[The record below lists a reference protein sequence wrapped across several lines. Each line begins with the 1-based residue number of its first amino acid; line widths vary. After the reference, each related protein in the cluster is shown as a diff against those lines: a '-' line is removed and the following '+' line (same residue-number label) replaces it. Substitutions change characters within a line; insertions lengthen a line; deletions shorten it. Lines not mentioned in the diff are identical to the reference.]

1 MSSARSSCAADR
13 LRRTRNPTRESM
25 ERMATPPVGHEPVAG
40 QQTGADPAEDGQRAL
55 LVLLFNKYRAALLRH
70 VERMVHSREDAAEL
84 VQDTYLRVMRQ
95 VQTSRFEA
103 AARAYLFQ
111 TATNL
116 ARDHFRRQR
125 FRAHDRLD
133 ELPEADMPVGSPP
146 VDQTVAA
153 DEVLA
158 LLRTA
163 ITELPPSTRAVFL
176 RARVQNQGYAEIGR
190 ELGMSVR
197 TVERRMAEAMTILCG
212 RLRDAP

>member
-1 MSSARSSCAADR
+1 
-13 LRRTRNPTRESM
+13 
-25 ERMATPPVGHEPVAG
+25 
-40 QQTGADPAEDGQRAL
+40 
-55 LVLLFNKYRAALLRH
+55 
-70 VERMVHSREDAAEL
+70 
-84 VQDTYLRVMRQ
+84 
-95 VQTSRFEA
+95 
-103 AARAYLFQ
+103 
-111 TATNL
+111 
-116 ARDHFRRQR
+116 
-125 FRAHDRLD
+125 
-133 ELPEADMPVGSPP
+133 MPVGSPP

>member
-1 MSSARSSCAADR
+1 
-13 LRRTRNPTRESM
+13 LEQPPT
-25 ERMATPPVGHEPVAG
+25 TTVDPDVAPDQHSG
-40 QQTGADPAEDGQRAL
+40 PDPAADGQRAL
-55 LVLLFNKYRAALLRH
+55 LIVLFNKYRGALQRH

-84 VQDTYLRVMRQ
+84 VQETYLRVMRQ

-116 ARDHFRRQR
+116 ARDHHRRMR

-133 ELPEADMPVGSPP
+133 ELPEGDLPIGSPAAE
-146 VDQTVAA
+146 QTVAA
-153 DEVLA
+153 DQVLS

-163 ITELPPSTRAVFL
+163 IVELPPSARAVFL
-176 RARVQNQGYAEIGR
+176 RARVRNESYAEIGR

-197 TVERRMAEAMTILCG
+197 TVERRMAEAMTILCA